1 VNEMATERT
10 ESILRIQLNRP
21 QKKNAMTSNMYVSI
35 VQLLNDPAGDYRVHL
50 VPWHGVGASFSLRRP
65 AGPSP
70 DLPRAEGHLLVAAPP
85 PTIHDLQQFS
95 RNGAL

>member
-35 VQLLNDPAGDYRVHL
+35 VQLLNDPAGDDRVHL
-50 VPWHGVGASFSLRRP
+50 VPWHGV
-65 AGPSP
+65 
-70 DLPRAEGHLLVAAPP
+70 
-85 PTIHDLQQFS
+85 
-95 RNGAL
+95 

>member
-1 VNEMATERT
+1 MNEMATERT

-35 VQLLNDPAGDYRVHL
+35 VQLLNDPAGDDRVHL
-50 VPWHGVGASFSLRRP
+50 VPWHGVRSFSLRRP